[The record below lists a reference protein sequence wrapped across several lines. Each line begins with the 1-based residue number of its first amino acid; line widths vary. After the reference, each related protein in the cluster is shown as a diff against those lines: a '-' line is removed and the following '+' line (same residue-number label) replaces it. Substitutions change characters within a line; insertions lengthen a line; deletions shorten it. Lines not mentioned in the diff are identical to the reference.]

1 MFSTGILMKR
11 SQLVSLLG
19 LSGVATSE
27 NARARRWGRLLE
39 WPMLGVAIWIMVEW
53 YLGAKGLSPP
63 WLVTLTN
70 WVVWLA
76 FTVEAVVLT
85 RLVDDKLFY
94 LRTNWLNLF
103 IILAGIPVLWGAAP
117 YAAML
122 RSFRLLIAVQV
133 LINMSGTLRA
143 LLARNH
149 LGTTLVVSLI
159 VIVIAGILEA
169 GIDPAVK
176 HPLDGIWWAWVTVTT
191 VGYGDIVP
199 VSAAGKI
206 LGAILILLGVGLF
219 SMLTAS
225 FSVYFISQKEEEFEE
240 VIEEEI
246 DLNQVQMLEQLQNI
260 EKRLEQLEQ
269 ALQGVADRLQS
280 K

>member
-1 MFSTGILMKR
+1 
-11 SQLVSLLG
+11 LLG
-19 LSGVATSE
+19 LSGVAPSE

-53 YLGAKGLSPP
+53 YLGAKGLSFT
-63 WLVTLTN
+63 WLVDLTN

-76 FTVEAVVLT
+76 FTFEAVILT
-85 RLVDDKLFY
+85 LLVDDRRFY
-94 LRTNWLNLF
+94 LRTNWLNIF
-103 IILAGIPVLWGAAP
+103 IILAGVPVLWGVLP
-117 YAAML
+117 YAAIL
-122 RSFRLLIAVQV
+122 RSLRLLIAVQV
-133 LINMSGTLRA
+133 LINMSGTLRT

-159 VIVIAGILEA
+159 VIVFAGILAA
-169 GIDPAVK
+169 GIDPAVE

-199 VSAAGKI
+199 VSTAGKI

-225 FSVYFISQKEEEFEE
+225 FSVYFISQKEDQFEE
-240 VIEEEI
+240 EIEEEI
-246 DLNQVQMLEQLQNI
+246 DLSQEKVLEHLQNI
-260 EKRLEQLEQ
+260 NQRLERIEQ
-269 ALQGVADRLQS
+269 ALHDVTERPEL

>member
-1 MFSTGILMKR
+1 MFSTGILMKG

-19 LSGVATSE
+19 LSGVAPSE

-53 YLGAKGLSPP
+53 YLGAKGLSFT
-63 WLVTLTN
+63 WLVDLTN

-76 FTVEAVVLT
+76 FTFEAVILT
-85 RLVDDKLFY
+85 LLVDDRRFY
-94 LRTNWLNLF
+94 LRTNWLNIF
-103 IILAGIPVLWGAAP
+103 IILAGVPVLWGVLP
-117 YAAML
+117 YAAIL
-122 RSFRLLIAVQV
+122 RSLRLLIAVQV
-133 LINMSGTLRA
+133 LINMSGTLRT

-159 VIVIAGILEA
+159 VIVFAGILAA
-169 GIDPAVK
+169 GIDPAVE

-199 VSAAGKI
+199 VSTAGKI

-225 FSVYFISQKEEEFEE
+225 FSVYFISQKEDQFEE
-240 VIEEEI
+240 EIEEEI
-246 DLNQVQMLEQLQNI
+246 DLSQEKVLEHLQNI
-260 EKRLEQLEQ
+260 NQRLERIEQ
-269 ALQGVADRLQS
+269 ALHDVTERPEL